1 MSDSSEGGMQLD
13 TRDKGLTHDD
23 FRGFADDGQRHEI
36 IEGAHRATARPS
48 TRHQTLLGRVHVEI
62 ELYLRNHPG
71 TGRTLLAPLDMV
83 LSKWDVVEPDLVF
96 VAAAQDGIVTEKNV
110 QGAPALVIEIA
121 SPETRKRD
129 QGARRKL
136 FDRAGVREYWIVD
149 PDSTAVRVFR
159 RPAHGSFDPA
169 VDLKR
174 EDTLTSSLLPGLEIR
189 LNELFA

>member
-1 MSDSSEGGMQLD
+1 MQLD

-23 FRGFADDGQRHEI
+23 FLGFADDGQRHEI
-36 IEGAHRATARPS
+36 IEGEHRATARPS
-48 TRHQTLLGRVHVEI
+48 PRHQTLLGRVHFEI

-71 TGRTLLAPLDMV
+71 TGRTLLAPLDVV

-110 QGAPALVIEIA
+110 QGAPALVVEIA

-149 PDSTAVRVFR
+149 PDSSAVRVFR

-169 VDLKR
+169 VNLTS
-174 EDTLTSSLLPGLEIR
+174 DTLTTSLMPGLEIR